1 MKKRIIIST
10 ALIFSGLFLFSCQQ
24 QEEKES
30 AEFSGIKIANP
41 ITYEVLVNNPNPEDE
56 WKAECLA
63 NTNIHDLVK
72 DILKAVR
79 NGDLL
84 AFDYYDN
91 HQLSKPELEKILAES
106 DLLNKT
112 GNIQFEEEWFWNSDQ
127 LSLEKKVKKMMFGYE
142 IYDALGKVRGY
153 KASFVVDL
161 DTHKN

>member
-10 ALIFSGLFLFSCQQ
+10 ALILSGLFLFSCQQ

-56 WKAECLA
+56 WKAECLE
-63 NTNIHDLVK
+63 NTNVNNLVK
-72 DILKAVR
+72 DIIKAVR
-79 NGDLL
+79 NGNLP

-91 HQLSKPELEKILAES
+91 HQLSKPELEKIIAES

-112 GNIQFEEEWFWNSDQ
+112 GNIQFVEEWYWNSDK
-127 LSLEKKVKKMMFGYE
+127 LTLEKKVKKMMLGYE
-142 IYDALGKVRGY
+142 IYDALGKIRGY
-153 KASFVVDL
+153 KASFVVQLNSD
-161 DTHKN
+161 NN